1 MEPRKAPERIPEK
14 PRRGLVLVITGDG
27 KGKTTS
33 CLGMAVRAIGYGM
46 KVLMVQF
53 IKGSLH
59 YGELDESVGFLIG
72 TPTLNSNLPHP
83 ILSLIGHLV
92 VLNLRGKTASAFG
105 SYGWSGEAIKM
116 VQDIL
121 TAMRIKVSPEP
132 IKFKM
137 TPSAQ
142 DLDTCFEFGKKFAE
156 GVGGKS
162 A

>member
-1 MEPRKAPERIPEK
+1 
-14 PRRGLVLVITGDG
+14 
-27 KGKTTS
+27 
-33 CLGMAVRAIGYGM
+33 
-46 KVLMVQF
+46 
-53 IKGSLH
+53 
-59 YGELDESVGFLIG
+59 
-72 TPTLNSNLPHP
+72 
-83 ILSLIGHLV
+83 LSMIGHMV

-142 DLDTCFEFGKKFAE
+142 DLDACFEFGKKFAE
-156 GVGGKS
+156 TAGGR
-162 A
+162 AA